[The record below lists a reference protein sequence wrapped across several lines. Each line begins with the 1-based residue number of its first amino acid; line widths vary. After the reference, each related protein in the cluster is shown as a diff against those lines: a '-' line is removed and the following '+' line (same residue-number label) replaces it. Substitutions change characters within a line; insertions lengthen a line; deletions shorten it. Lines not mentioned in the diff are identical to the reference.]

1 MFASVTSVA
10 LVGVEPQPVRVE
22 VHISSSKPGLTVVG
36 LPDTAIREARDR
48 VRAALASSGYFLPG
62 RRVTVNLSPADLPK
76 VGSAYDLPIALGI
89 LAAAGQVPP
98 GVGRVVALGEL
109 ALDGGVRAA
118 RGGLAAGLLAKQMG
132 LPCVVAS
139 ESVSEA
145 TLAGSDQVYGV
156 DSLAEAVSAA
166 LGELPD
172 KPSPV
177 LPDER
182 RPPDV
187 DMAEIRGQAVAK
199 RALEVAAAGG
209 HHLLM
214 WGPPGSG
221 KTMLARAL
229 PEILPDLTAEES
241 LDVAQV
247 WSASGRGRPP
257 RLRPPF
263 RSPHHTATVAAMVGG
278 GSGIPVPGEA
288 SLAHRG
294 VLFLDEMGEFPANLL
309 DALRQPLE
317 DHQVTVARKGVTVQ
331 FPAALQVVGATN
343 PCPCGFLGDRLVACR
358 CSVSQVDR
366 YRRRLSGPMIDRFDL
381 RVPVPRLDRGSLMS
395 PAGEESAVVRKRV
408 EAARVRQ
415 IDRGV
420 LNRSMRRERLDAQG
434 WEPGAL
440 ALLEQAFDRQEIS
453 GRGYDRIRR
462 VARTVADLADS
473 DLVDEPHAA
482 EALSY
487 RGEWS

>member
-10 LVGVEPQPVRVE
+10 LIGVEPQPVRVE
-22 VHISSSKPGLTVVG
+22 VHISGSSPALTVVG
-36 LPDTAIREARDR
+36 LPDTAVREARDR
-48 VRAALASSGYFLPG
+48 VRAALASSGYSFPG
-62 RRVTVNLSPADLPK
+62 RRVTINLAPADLPK
-76 VGSAYDLPIALGI
+76 VGSAYDLPIALAV
-89 LAAAGQVPP
+89 LEAAGQVPP

-109 ALDGGVRAA
+109 ALDGGVRPA
-118 RGGLAAGLLAKQMG
+118 RGSLAAGLLAKEKD
-132 LPCVVAS
+132 LPCVVATDS
-139 ESVSEA
+139 ASEA
-145 TLAGSDQVYGV
+145 ALARGDRVFGV
-156 DSLAEAVSAA
+156 DSLADAVSAS
-166 LGELPD
+166 LGQLPD
-172 KPSPV
+172 RPLPAP
-177 LPDER
+177 PDELR
-182 RPPDV
+182 EPGV

-229 PEILPDLTAEES
+229 PEILPDLTRQEA

-247 WSASGRGRPP
+247 WSASGRAHPP
-257 RLRPPF
+257 RRRPPF
-263 RSPHHTATVAAMVGG
+263 RAPHHTATVAAMVGG

-294 VLFLDEMGEFPANLL
+294 VLFLDELGEFPANLL

-317 DHQVTVARKGVTVQ
+317 DQEVTVARKGATVQ

-358 CSVSQVDR
+358 CSTSQVDR
-366 YRRRLSGPMIDRFDL
+366 YRRRLSGPMVDRFDL
-381 RVPVPRLDRGSLMS
+381 RVPVPRLDRQSLMS
-395 PAGEESAVVRKRV
+395 AAGEPGTSVRKRV
-408 EAARVRQ
+408 EAARALQVE
-415 IDRGV
+415 RGG
-420 LNRSMRRERLDAQG
+420 LNRAMRREQLDSQP
-434 WEPGAL
+434 WEPKAMM
-440 ALLEQAFDRQEIS
+440 LLEQAFDRQEIS

-462 VARTVADLADS
+462 VARTIADLEGS
-473 DLVDEPHAA
+473 ELVAEPHAA

-487 RGEWS
+487 RWGWS

>member
-10 LVGVEPQPVRVE
+10 LIGVEPQPVRVE
-22 VHISSSKPGLTVVG
+22 VHISGSSPALTVVG
-36 LPDTAIREARDR
+36 LPDTAVREARDR
-48 VRAALASSGYFLPG
+48 VRAALASSGYSFPG
-62 RRVTVNLSPADLPK
+62 RRVTINLAPADLPK
-76 VGSAYDLPIALGI
+76 VGSAYDLPIALGV
-89 LAAAGQVPP
+89 LAAAGQIPP

-109 ALDGGVRAA
+109 ALDGGVRPA
-118 RGGLAAGLLAKQMG
+118 RGGLAAGLLAKQRD
-132 LPCVVAS
+132 LPCVVS
-139 ESVSEA
+139 TESVWEA
-145 TLAGSDQVYGV
+145 TLAGSDQVFGV
-156 DSLAEAVSAA
+156 DSLAEAVAA
-166 LGELPD
+166 SLGELPD
-172 KPSPV
+172 RPP
-177 LPDER
+177 LAPPDELR
-182 RPPDV
+182 TPEV

-229 PEILPDLTAEES
+229 PEILPDLTGEEA

-257 RLRPPF
+257 RRRPPF
-263 RSPHHTATVAAMVGG
+263 RAPHHTATVAAMVGG

-294 VLFLDEMGEFPANLL
+294 VLFLDELGEFPANLL

-317 DHQVTVARKGVTVQ
+317 DQRVTVARKGATVQ

-358 CSVSQVDR
+358 CSTTQVDR
-366 YRRRLSGPMIDRFDL
+366 YRRRLSGPMVDRFDL
-381 RVPVPRLDRGSLMS
+381 RVPVPRLDRQSLMGA
-395 PAGEESAVVRKRV
+395 AGEPGTSVRKRV
-408 EAARVRQ
+408 EAARTLQ
-415 IDRGV
+415 LERGG
-420 LNRSMRRERLDAQG
+420 LNRAMRRKELDSQP
-434 WEPGAL
+434 WEPKAMT
-440 ALLEQAFDRQEIS
+440 LLEQAFDRQEIS

-462 VARTVADLADS
+462 VARTIADLGGS
-473 DLVDEPHAA
+473 ERVEEPHTA

-487 RGEWS
+487 RWGWS

>member
-10 LVGVEPQPVRVE
+10 LIGVDPQPVRVE
-22 VHISSSKPGLTVVG
+22 VHISGSSPAVTVVG

-48 VRAALASSGYFLPG
+48 VRAALASSGYSFPG
-62 RRVTVNLSPADLPK
+62 RRVTINLSPADLPK
-76 VGSAYDLPIALGI
+76 VGSAYDLPIALGV
-89 LAAAGQVPP
+89 LAAAGRVPP

-109 ALDGGVRAA
+109 ALDGGVRPA
-118 RGGLAAGLLAKQMG
+118 RGGLAAGLLARQMR

-139 ESVSEA
+139 ESALEA

-156 DSLAEAVSAA
+156 NSLAEAVAA
-166 LGELPD
+166 SLGELPD
-172 KPSPV
+172 
-177 LPDER
+177 R
-182 RPPDV
+182 APPAPPEEMRAPEV

-229 PEILPDLTAEES
+229 PEILPDLTTEEA
-241 LDVAQV
+241 LNVAQV

-257 RLRPPF
+257 HRRPPF
-263 RSPHHTATVAAMVGG
+263 RAPHHTATVAAMVGG

-294 VLFLDEMGEFPANLL
+294 VLFLDELGEFPANLL
-309 DALRQPLE
+309 DSLRQPLE
-317 DHQVTVARKGVTVQ
+317 DQRVTVARKGATVQ

-358 CSVSQVDR
+358 CSTSQVDR
-366 YRRRLSGPMIDRFDL
+366 YRRRLSGPMVDRFDL
-381 RVPVPRLDRGSLMS
+381 RVPVPRMDRRSLMG
-395 PAGEESAVVRKRV
+395 PAGETSESVRRRV
-408 EAARVRQ
+408 QTARAMQ
-415 IDRGV
+415 ADRGG
-420 LNRSMRRERLDAQG
+420 LNRAMRRDELDVQS
-434 WEPGAL
+434 WEPEAI

-462 VARTVADLADS
+462 VARTIADLGES
-473 DLVDEPHAA
+473 EQVGEPHIA

-487 RGEWS
+487 RSGWS